1 MGVIRM
7 FLFILLVSVS
17 NQALMSQESVK
28 IQKLVVCKY
37 DKTEVSFLLSDL
49 PVISFKPEF
58 KDSYLS
64 YLYKKM
70 VVATEKEEME
80 FYTFSLDKMH
90 VVSIEEVTDIADLV
104 EDCEFVFKGNALL
117 VDVKSGIATV
127 ELYTV
132 DGKKVLSKCLAVGR
146 HALQLSELAKG
157 NHIVKVNDNTFKIR
171 IR

>member
-1 MGVIRM
+1 MMGVIRM

-58 KDSYLS
+58 QDSYLYS
-64 YLYKKM
+64 KM

-80 FYTFSLDKMH
+80 FYTPSLDKMH

-104 EDCEFVFKGNALL
+104 EDCELVFKGNALL

>member
-1 MGVIRM
+1 MMGVIRM

-49 PVISFKPEF
+49 PVISFKPES
-58 KDSYLS
+58 KNS

-70 VVATEKEEME
+70 VVATEKEEMV
-80 FYTFSLDKMH
+80 FYTSSLDKMH

-146 HALQLSELAKG
+146 YALQLSGLAKG